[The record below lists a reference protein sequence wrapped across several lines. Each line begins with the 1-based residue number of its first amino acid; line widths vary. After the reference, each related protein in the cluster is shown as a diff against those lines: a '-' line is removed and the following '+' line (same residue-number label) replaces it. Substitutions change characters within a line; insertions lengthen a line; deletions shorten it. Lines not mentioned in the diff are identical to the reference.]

1 MQSSE
6 QFILFVLTFSL
17 KTFHVG
23 TNIVDKK
30 IVVYI
35 LQCLLALTKIRLPI
49 RIGVLAD
56 GMVHTVPYRC
66 IMCQYDR
73 VY

>member
-17 KTFHVG
+17 KTFHVD

-30 IVVYI
+30 IVVHI
-35 LQCLLALTKIRLPI
+35 LQCLLALTKIRFTNL
-49 RIGVLAD
+49 
-56 GMVHTVPYRC
+56 YRC
-66 IMCQYDR
+66 TNWLSIRYI
-73 VY
+73 